1 MAEIVK
7 NDKNFLIIKM
17 NYEEASKCNFGMLPG
32 LKDNII
38 ICGSCNVIC
47 DESELY
53 YIAGYI
59 LEGITVYSAYKLH
72 HWNSSDDIQG
82 RYNLAFS
89 QRTNLDFYYARSRMD
104 RITGEERV
112 PSFFQNR
119 PSGAMSVQGHK
130 FQNIV
135 MNLLK
140 PDPSFNDVPYLGN
153 GVIDRDVES
162 LINNWS
168 PNVRYY
174 HSGQSNPLPNLDY
187 DIINRLI
194 NTCQIIYINHI

>member
-1 MAEIVK
+1 MTYNEYLSCAEK
-7 NDKNFLIIKM
+7 H
-17 NYEEASKCNFGMLPG
+17 
-32 LKDNII
+32 LKGCKSLLESYNI
-38 ICGSCNVIC
+38 GKSSDSHVWL
-47 DESELY
+47 ELY

-59 LEGITVYSAYKLH
+59 LEGIIVYSAYKLN
-72 HWNSSDDIQG
+72 HWNPSDDIQK
-82 RYNLAFS
+82 RYNLSFS
-89 QRTNLDFYYARSRMD
+89 QRTNLDFYYVRSSKD
-104 RITGEERV
+104 RITGQERI

-153 GVIDRDVES
+153 GVIDRDVEN

-168 PNVRYY
+168 PSIRYY
-174 HSGQSNPLPNLDY
+174 HQSQSNPLPKLDY

-194 NTCQIIYINHI
+194 NTCQTIYINHI

>member
-1 MAEIVK
+1 MKYNEYLSCAEK
-7 NDKNFLIIKM
+7 H
-17 NYEEASKCNFGMLPG
+17 
-32 LKDNII
+32 LKG
-38 ICGSCNVIC
+38 CKSLL
-47 DESELY
+47 ESYNSGKSSDIHVWLELY

-59 LEGITVYSAYKLH
+59 LEGITVYSAYKLN
-72 HWNSSDDIQG
+72 HWNSYDDIQWH
-82 RYNLAFS
+82 YNLAFS
-89 QRTNLDFYYARSRMD
+89 QRTNLDFYYVRSNKD
-104 RITGEERV
+104 RITGAERV
-112 PSFFQNR
+112 PPFFQNR

-153 GVIDRDVES
+153 GEIDRDVEI

-168 PNVRYY
+168 PSVRYY
-174 HSGQSNPLPNLDY
+174 HQRQTDPLPHLSY

-194 NTCQIIYINHI
+194 NTCQTIYINHI

>member
-1 MAEIVK
+1 MTYNEYLSCAEK
-7 NDKNFLIIKM
+7 H
-17 NYEEASKCNFGMLPG
+17 
-32 LKDNII
+32 LKG
-38 ICGSCNVIC
+38 CKSLL
-47 DESELY
+47 ESYNAGRSSDTHVWLELY

-59 LEGITVYSAYKLH
+59 LEGITVYSAYKLNR
-72 HWNSSDDIQG
+72 WNSSDDIQ
-82 RYNLAFS
+82 RHYNLAFS
-89 QRTNLDFYYARSRMD
+89 QRTNLDFYYVRSYRD

-130 FQNIV
+130 FQRIV

>member
-1 MAEIVK
+1 MTYNEYLSCAEK
-7 NDKNFLIIKM
+7 H
-17 NYEEASKCNFGMLPG
+17 
-32 LKDNII
+32 LKG
-38 ICGSCNVIC
+38 CKSLLGSYNTGGRSDTHVWL
-47 DESELY
+47 ELY

-59 LEGITVYSAYKLH
+59 LEGITIYSAYKLN
-72 HWNSSDDIQG
+72 HWNSSDDIQKH
-82 RYNLAFS
+82 YNLAFS
-89 QRTNLDFYYARSRMD
+89 QRTNLDFYYVRSYKD
-104 RITGEERV
+104 RTGKEKV

-130 FQNIV
+130 FQSIV

-153 GVIDRDVES
+153 GVIDRDVET

-168 PNVRYY
+168 PSVRYY
-174 HSGQSNPLPNLDY
+174 HQGQSNPLPNLDR

-194 NTCQIIYINHI
+194 NTCQTIYINHI